1 MAQQMRLQSAGT
13 ATSEPQVEAQ
23 VSEQVAEQPQQ
34 LSQPSQDSTSHPAQ
48 TPPLPQS
55 RPTPQPHPEH
65 QSQPQPHPQPQA
77 GNLFNFISNIIGN
90 MRGATPGMGMGSFSF
105 QIPTPQTQPPPPPP
119 MHPPPPPRPTNLQS
133 ASADTAL
140 AAGTDPANQTSGFPF
155 LSMMNMMTGQG
166 TSRVRFCAHYFGGK
180 VDDWIKNCVLSY
192 PCYIPLRDEQ

>member
-1 MAQQMRLQSAGT
+1 MAQQMRLQSAGS

-34 LSQPSQDSTSHPAQ
+34 LPQPSQDSTSHPAQ

-65 QSQPQPHPQPQA
+65 QSQPQPQA

-133 ASADTAL
+133 ASVDTAS
-140 AAGTDPANQTSGFPF
+140 AAGNDPANQTSGFPF

-180 VDDWIKNCVLSY
+180 VDDLIKNCVLSY
-192 PCYIPLRDEQ
+192 PCYIPLQDEQ